1 MRDKKINRLVKVA
14 VLSVIAF
21 LLMFLEF
28 AVPIFPSF
36 LKIDIS
42 DLPALIGT
50 FALGPV
56 AGISI
61 EFLKNILHGIFAGQ
75 TAFVGELAN
84 FIVGTV
90 LVVTAGFIYK
100 ARKTKKSA
108 VLGLISGTI
117 TMSIA
122 AGLINY
128 FVLLPLYQRAF
139 NFPISQMVAIA
150 GKINGNITDVWT
162 LILLSIVPFNLIK
175 GCMLTVITLLIY
187 KKVSVILKKEDKD
200 GRQAA

>member
-61 EFLKNILHGIFAGQ
+61 EFLKNILHGI
-75 TAFVGELAN
+75 FVGELAN

>member
-100 ARKTKKSA
+100 KRKTKKSA

-175 GCMLTVITLLIY
+175 GCVLTVITLLIY
-187 KKVSVILKKEDKD
+187 KKVSVILKKEDRD

>member
-61 EFLKNILHGIFAGQ
+61 EFLKTILHGIFAGQ

>member
-187 KKVSVILKKEDKD
+187 KKVSIILKKEDKD

>member
-175 GCMLTVITLLIY
+175 GCALTVITLLIY

-200 GRQAA
+200 GRQEA

>member
-175 GCMLTVITLLIY
+175 GCVLTVITLLIY
-187 KKVSVILKKEDKD
+187 KKVSIILKKEDKD